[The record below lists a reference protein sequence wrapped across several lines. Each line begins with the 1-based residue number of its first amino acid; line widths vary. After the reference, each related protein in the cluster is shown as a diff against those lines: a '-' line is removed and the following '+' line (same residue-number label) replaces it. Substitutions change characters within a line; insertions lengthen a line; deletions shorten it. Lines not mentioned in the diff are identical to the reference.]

1 MWQPRGHAGPFHSLV
16 QWLSPRLT
24 PSLSLPSP
32 PLQPAVGLNEHRGH
46 RLAAPEKQT
55 CAGPTHISSLGPRPG
70 TLQLG
75 RVSGPPPDA
84 VYPPAQFQQG
94 FLPPRHNGPPV
105 RPPEGSEVPPGHM
118 YRPYKYLNRAHPALW
133 NGSHGPASQGAMGP
147 EEKSPMGPGPSLQPR
162 GMGHMMDP
170 RAMRPTLPPSQWTEQ
185 PNFLPHGVPP
195 SGYIRPPG
203 KATSQRMPQP
213 TATLF
218 GGQPQVQRGCQGG
231 DSMMDSPEMIAMQQ
245 LSSRVCPPGV
255 PYHPRQPPPPHLPGP
270 FPQLAHAASTAG
282 VQPPKPVV
290 GNGSSQELTGQTMKP
305 ETNQGN
311 TSSTHLPTRQPLPVG
326 FELPCLHL
334 LPASPCSPSFC
345 LLPGIPPTCC
355 TFSPA
360 RADPL
365 PAGPCLRGGHGG
377 TPRTAL
383 LLLGSSLVG
392 SQT

>member
-1 MWQPRGHAGPFHSLV
+1 
-16 QWLSPRLT
+16 
-24 PSLSLPSP
+24 
-32 PLQPAVGLNEHRGH
+32 
-46 RLAAPEKQT
+46 
-55 CAGPTHISSLGPRPG
+55 
-70 TLQLG
+70 
-75 RVSGPPPDA
+75 
-84 VYPPAQFQQG
+84 
-94 FLPPRHNGPPV
+94 
-105 RPPEGSEVPPGHM
+105 
-118 YRPYKYLNRAHPALW
+118 
-133 NGSHGPASQGAMGP
+133 
-147 EEKSPMGPGPSLQPR
+147 MGPGPSLQPR